1 MMILAPRAC
10 PPSFRTLNVLK
21 VSLRTGRFLDNY
33 FYAIMI
39 QNNGFIQEVA
49 MTTLSIQQA
58 VFLISTLRQQL
69 NREMQKFHSEYRT
82 PIAVN
87 SKSIV
92 TDEKSQKVFD
102 SLQKMD
108 QLKHDIVTLK
118 TAIHL
123 KNSTSEIEAGVT
135 ASDMLEQ
142 LKLERK
148 MIEELQS
155 YTTFGYG
162 QERIKTVAGV
172 GVVEEGIIEEDRVNA
187 YIEELEAAANAKSM
201 KVDQFNSTMMI
212 EVELLTA

>member
-1 MMILAPRAC
+1 
-10 PPSFRTLNVLK
+10 
-21 VSLRTGRFLDNY
+21 
-33 FYAIMI
+33 
-39 QNNGFIQEVA
+39 

-92 TDEKSQKVFD
+92 TAEKSQKVFD

-155 YTTFGYG
+155 YTAFGYG

>member
-1 MMILAPRAC
+1 
-10 PPSFRTLNVLK
+10 
-21 VSLRTGRFLDNY
+21 
-33 FYAIMI
+33 
-39 QNNGFIQEVA
+39 

-92 TDEKSQKVFD
+92 TAEKSQKVFD

-108 QLKHDIVTLK
+108 QLKHDIMTLK

-123 KNSTSEIEAGVT
+123 MNSTSEIEAGVT
-135 ASDMLEQ
+135 ASAMLEQ

-155 YTTFGYG
+155 YTAFGYG